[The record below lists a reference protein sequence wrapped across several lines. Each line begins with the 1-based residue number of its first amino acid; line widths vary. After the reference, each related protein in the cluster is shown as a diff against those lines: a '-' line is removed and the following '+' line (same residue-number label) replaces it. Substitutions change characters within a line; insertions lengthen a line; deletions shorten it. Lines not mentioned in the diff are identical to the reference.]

1 MNVFPFN
8 RSYYKQ
14 ISLTTITFC
23 LALSFLQAQLP
34 CATPNV
40 GSTSVGEP
48 FSLNIGQGK
57 NDVYFGATVPTYRDI
72 LGVNFAVY
80 QLENNKLA
88 TYLGANVSGLQK
100 NALDVFSNIRVF
112 YPSHRDYWNLGDDL
126 PIPFPNKDQ
135 VPVNN
140 MSNLRLVT
148 DNAGVPL
155 QGSGLSG
162 KIIYPK
168 LSTTTAGQID
178 LVTEAIKSPGAY
190 YNVYQNYIN
199 NNWIKLRGSFDYL
212 SSSTLP
218 IKKKYSV
225 ALELIPTN
233 FAQSTPY
240 NFPNTWFLTNDWG
253 TTNAERKLNAKAYA
267 MMFARTY
274 SPKSSDCPTCPCMVE
289 TVEIGNEPW
298 GYHDTLVYHN
308 IVQGFI
314 DGFNAYYGTDT
325 VNKIKLL
332 PASFQAHHAEDPN
345 TISNVF
351 DVNSWKD
358 YVSARL
364 PASSKCDLAGINLHL
379 YSNTIQGSSLTLD
392 TNYPEKVAVNGTQV
406 TALSRFFTI
415 RNAVKWLKD
424 NTMTN
429 KNLHVTE
436 FGWDSD
442 GCTSDRVVGMKT
454 QAIYTIRNVL
464 MMGRYGVKNANL
476 YHIEDDPTVGCGFAY
491 FTSGVFDTKRSPKY
505 IFKALE
511 NFIKKTGN
519 TKFHYALREDPN
531 DVHAYILE
539 EGDQPKYMVAWLARD
554 INYADDSKTLSQ
566 VIALGGADLADG
578 VGALKSINLNFNS
591 RTFTPDATLP
601 WYRLDGETSAALNQS
616 TYFVG
621 GQYKLSPVPILIPIK
636 ESCTVDSQAPVFTNC
651 PANITLNIT
660 DTSSTVKWTPPT
672 VTDNCTATPIVTS
685 TDTSGT
691 RFSLGT
697 KAVVYTAK
705 DAFNNTSTC
714 TFTITLLNPCAND
727 SIKPVFVE
735 CPANITQA
743 TTGGTGIANWI
754 PPTASDNCTTP
765 SVTSTHASGAT
776 FPVGAT
782 TVTYTATD
790 AKNNKGTCAFVVT
803 ITNPCFLDTIK
814 PVFDECPTD
823 ILQSTTMSS
832 DSVWWTP
839 PTVSD
844 NCTGLPALTSS
855 RSVGSLFPIGVTTVT
870 YTAKDAKN
878 NTAICTFKVTIDN
891 PCLTDATAPI
901 FLNCPG
907 DIFKTIPDTAAIAT
921 WVLPTAVDNCT
932 ESLGFTGT
940 HLSGT
945 SFKIGSTKVTY
956 TATDAKNNQSICT
969 FNVNVNNP
977 CLNDTVKPVLTPC
990 PANIARVAT
999 GATATATWTAPT
1011 ASDNC
1016 TASTVASTHSSGAA
1030 FPIGA
1035 TTVTYTA
1042 TDANNNKAACSFVI
1056 SVTPQNANYCA
1067 SKATQPYQ
1075 EWVKGVT
1082 IGTINNINQTNEG
1095 KSINWSVVGYSDFT
1109 NVVTNLNRGQ
1119 SYPLSILPGTSWI
1132 GRLTNVFCRVWI
1144 DFNGDRLFDDTEKVL
1159 EGQALNPFTGVV
1171 TIPANAVSGSVRMRV
1186 SLKWGALPTSCE
1198 TFAPGEV
1205 EDYVVN
1211 IGNLNCA
1218 NDIDPPVFA
1227 NCPANIVLPT
1237 TGTTTT
1243 AIATWI
1249 APTATDN
1256 CVSPIISSTH
1266 NSGIAFPIGVTSVTY
1281 TATDAKNNKA
1291 TCVFTVTVTNPC
1303 SVDTIKPVLV
1313 NCPANI
1319 SKTTSDTAAIATWT
1333 PPTATDN
1340 CSTPSV
1346 ISPDTS
1352 GTKFKIGVNTVTY
1365 TATDAKNN
1373 KATCS
1378 FTVTVINPCA
1388 NDTIKPV
1395 LTICP
1400 ANISKTIT
1408 DTSVVVTWIAPTA
1421 TDNCSTPSVSSTD
1434 TSGTKFNIGTKTVTY
1449 TATDTKNNQAT
1460 CSFTITVINPCLPD
1474 ITAPVFVNCP
1484 DNISKTISDTA
1495 VVVTWFTPTVID
1507 NCSSYTVTSTDTS
1520 GTKFNI
1526 GTKTVTYTAT
1536 DAKNNKST
1544 CSFIVTVINPC
1555 ATDTIKP
1562 VLTICPA
1569 NISKTITDTAVVV
1582 TWIAPT
1588 ATDNC
1593 STPSVSSTD
1602 TSGTRFNIGV
1612 KTVTYTATDAKNNKA
1627 TCSFT
1632 VTVINPC
1639 ATDTIKPVLTIC
1651 PANISKTITD
1661 TSVVVT
1667 WIAPTATDNCS
1678 TPSVSSTDTSGTRF
1692 NIGTKT
1698 VTYTATDA
1706 KNNKATCSFTVTV
1719 INPCVPDVAKPVFT
1733 NCPDN
1738 IAKITADSVLAV
1750 TWTAPSATD
1759 NCSTPLM
1766 GSTHNSGAL
1775 FPIGTTTVTYTAT
1788 DAKNNKATCV
1798 FNVTITN
1805 PCFNDTTKPVFANCP
1820 TSITRVAIGGSTAI
1834 VTWLIPTAT
1843 DNCSTPSV
1851 TSTHNSGAAFPI
1863 GTTTV
1868 TYTATDSKN
1877 NKSTCAFTVTVS
1889 PQNANY
1895 CASKSTEPY
1904 QEWVNGVTFGTINN
1918 TNQAN
1923 QGKSINWSSI
1933 GYSDFTNLVTEVNRG
1948 QSYPLSIAAGLSWSG
1963 RLANLNCR
1971 VWIDFNGDRV
1981 FDDSERVLQGTGI
1994 NPFNSLV
2001 TIPNGSI
2008 SGNTRMRVSLKWGG
2022 LPTTC
2027 ENFTAGEVE
2036 DYTIKIIGVDCTN
2049 DTEPPVFANCPANI
2063 ALTITGATATATW
2076 TAPTATDNCTTPVSI
2091 ISTHNSGAIFPVGV
2105 TTVTYTAT
2113 DARNNKST
2121 CVFTVTVINPCLND
2135 TTRPVIANC
2144 PANIAKTTSDSI
2156 ATATWTLPTATD
2168 NCSTPTLVSTHNSGA
2183 TFRLGATTVT
2193 YTATDAKNNK
2203 ATCSFVVT
2211 VTNPCLTDTVKPTI
2225 VNCPANIVK
2234 ATATTSSTAT
2244 WALPTA
2250 TDNCTIASFIGTHNS
2265 GTTFQI
2271 GVTTVTYTATDAK
2284 NNKATCAFTVTV
2296 SNPCL
2301 NDTIPPVFANCPVS
2315 IVQTTVGITAIVDW
2329 TPPTITDNC
2338 SIKPTLSSNFSPGAV
2353 FPRGITTVIYTA
2365 RDDNNRASTC
2375 SFTIT
2380 VVEPDTNY
2388 CRSKAAQPFQ
2398 DWVKGVIFGTLI
2410 NNAQANDGKFI
2421 VYDTAQLGYSNFSNL
2436 STDVTRGQSYP
2447 LSIMPGFSWEG
2458 RLPAIYCR
2466 VWIDFNKNGVFDA
2479 SEKVFEKSPVSGVSF
2494 TPFITSIAIPTTAT
2508 LGVTRMRVSI
2518 KSGGFPTGCEAFT
2531 LGEVEDYTI
2540 TIK

>member
-1 MNVFPFN
+1 MNVFYFN
-8 RSYYKQ
+8 HNFYKL
-14 ISLTTITFC
+14 IPLITIVFC
-23 LALSFLQAQLP
+23 LALSFLQAQP

-40 GSTSVGEP
+40 GTTSVGEP
-48 FSLNIGQGK
+48 FSLTIGKGK
-57 NDVYFGATVPTYRDI
+57 TDVYFGATVPTYRDI
-72 LGVNFAVY
+72 LGINFAVY

-88 TYLGANVSGLQK
+88 TYLGADISGQQK
-100 NALDVFSNIRVF
+100 NALDAFSNIRIF
-112 YPSHRDYWNLGDDL
+112 YPSHRDYWNLGDDVPL
-126 PIPFPNKDQ
+126 PFANKDQ

-140 MSNLRLVT
+140 LSNLRLVT

-155 QGSGLSG
+155 QASGMLG

-168 LSTTTAGQID
+168 LSTTTVGQID
-178 LVTEAIKSPGAY
+178 LVTESIKAPGAY

-212 SSSTLP
+212 NNSTLP

-225 ALELIPTN
+225 TLELIPAN

-240 NFPNTWFLTNDWG
+240 NFPNTWFLTDDWG
-253 TTNAERKLNAKAYA
+253 TTDAERKLNAKAYA

-274 SPKSSDCPTCPCMVE
+274 SPKNSDCPTCPKMVE

-298 GYHDTLVYHN
+298 GYHNPSVYHN

-345 TISNVF
+345 TISNVS

-358 YVSARL
+358 YVNTRL

-392 TNYPEKVAVNGTQV
+392 TNYPEKVAVTGGQT
-406 TALSRFFTI
+406 TALSRFFCI
-415 RNAVKWLKD
+415 RNSVKWLQD

-429 KNLHVTE
+429 KNLHITE

-454 QAIYTIRNVL
+454 QAIYTIRNTL
-464 MMGRYGVKNANL
+464 MMGRYGVKHANL
-476 YHIEDDPTVGCGFAY
+476 YHIEDDPSVGCGFAY
-491 FTSGVFDTKRSPKY
+491 FTSGVFDTKRAPKY

-511 NFIKKTGN
+511 NFVKKTGN

-539 EGDQPKYMVAWLARD
+539 EADQPKYMVAWLARD

-578 VGALKSINLNFNS
+578 IGALKSINISFNS
-591 RTFTPDATLP
+591 RVFTPDATLP

-636 ESCTVDSQAPVFTNC
+636 ETCTTDNSAPVFTNC
-651 PANITLNIT
+651 PANISQNIT
-660 DTSSTVKWTPPT
+660 DTSAVVKWASPT
-672 VTDNCTATPIVTS
+672 VTDNCTASPIVTS

-691 RFSLGT
+691 KFPLGT
-697 KAVVYTAK
+697 KTVTYTAK

-714 TFTITLLNPCAND
+714 TFTVTLTNPCAND
-727 SIKPVFVE
+727 TVKPVFVD
-735 CPANITQA
+735 CPADITQP
-743 TTGGTGIANWI
+743 TTGGTGIATWT
-754 PPTASDNCTTP
+754 PPSVTDNCTTP

-776 FPVGAT
+776 FPIGTT

-790 AKNNKGTCAFVVT
+790 AKNNKGICVFVVT
-803 ITNPCFLDTIK
+803 ISNPCFIDTIK
-814 PVFDECPTD
+814 PVLADCPTD
-823 ILQSTTMSS
+823 IMQSTTMSS
-832 DSVWWTP
+832 DTVWWTP

-844 NCTGLPALTSS
+844 NCTAVPILTSS
-855 RSVGSLFPIGVTTVT
+855 RAIGSVFPIGVTTVT
-870 YTAKDAKN
+870 YTSKDIQN
-878 NTAICTFKVTIDN
+878 NTATCTFKVTIDN
-891 PCLTDATAPI
+891 PCLNDTTAPI

-907 DIFKTIPDTAAIAT
+907 DITKTITDTAAIAT

-940 HLSGT
+940 HLSGS

-956 TATDAKNNQSICT
+956 TATDAKNNTSTCT

-990 PANIARVAT
+990 PANIVRVAT
-999 GATATATWTAPT
+999 GSTATATWTAPT

-1016 TASTVASTHSSGAA
+1016 TASTVASTHSSGAT

-1042 TDANNNKAACSFVI
+1042 TDARNNKATCTFVVT
-1056 SVTPQNANYCA
+1056 VTPQNTNYCA
-1067 SKATQPYQ
+1067 SKASEPYQ

-1082 IGTINNINQTNEG
+1082 IGSINNINQTNEG
-1095 KSINWSVVGYSDFT
+1095 KSINWSVIGYSDFT

-1119 SYPLSILPGTSWI
+1119 TYPLSILPGTSWL
-1132 GRLTNVFCRVWI
+1132 GRLTNVYCRVWI
-1144 DFNGDRLFDDTEKVL
+1144 DFNGDRIFDDTEKVL
-1159 EGQALNPFTGVV
+1159 EGRALNPFAGSV
-1171 TIPANAVSGSVRMRV
+1171 TIPATAISGSTRMRV
-1186 SLKWGALPTSCE
+1186 SLKWGAMPTSCE

-1205 EDYVVN
+1205 EDYLVN
-1211 IGNLNCA
+1211 ISNLNCA
-1218 NDIDPPVFA
+1218 TDVDPPVFA

-1256 CVSPIISSTH
+1256 CVSPIISTTH
-1266 NSGIAFPIGVTSVTY
+1266 NSGIAFPIGVTAVTY
-1281 TATDAKNNKA
+1281 TANDAKNNKA
-1291 TCVFTVTVTNPC
+1291 TCTFTVTVTNPC
-1303 SVDTIKPVLV
+1303 ATDTIKPVLV

-1333 PPTATDN
+1333 PPTAADN
-1340 CSTPSV
+1340 CGTPSV

-1378 FTVTVINPCA
+1378 FTVTVTNPCST
-1388 NDTIKPV
+1388 DTIKPV
-1395 LTICP
+1395 LTSCP
-1400 ANISKTIT
+1400 ANVSRTIT
-1408 DTSVVVTWIAPTA
+1408 DTVEVVTWIAPTA

-1434 TSGTKFNIGTKTVTY
+1434 TSGTKFK
-1449 TATDTKNNQAT
+1449 
-1460 CSFTITVINPCLPD
+1460 
-1474 ITAPVFVNCP
+1474 
-1484 DNISKTISDTA
+1484 
-1495 VVVTWFTPTVID
+1495 
-1507 NCSSYTVTSTDTS
+1507 
-1520 GTKFNI
+1520 
-1526 GTKTVTYTAT
+1526 
-1536 DAKNNKST
+1536 
-1544 CSFIVTVINPC
+1544 
-1555 ATDTIKP
+1555 
-1562 VLTICPA
+1562 
-1569 NISKTITDTAVVV
+1569 
-1582 TWIAPT
+1582 
-1588 ATDNC
+1588 
-1593 STPSVSSTD
+1593 
-1602 TSGTRFNIGV
+1602 IGV
-1612 KTVTYTATDAKNNKA
+1612 NTVTYTATDAKNNKA

-1639 ATDTIKPVLTIC
+1639 ATDVVKPVWINC
-1651 PANISKTITD
+1651 PADISKAILD
-1661 TSVVVT
+1661 TVAVVT
-1667 WIAPTATDNCS
+1667 WVAPTATDNCS
-1678 TPSVSSTDTSGTRF
+1678 TPSVTSTDTSGTKF
-1692 NIGTKT
+1692 KIGVTT
-1698 VTYTATDA
+1698 VIYTATDA
-1706 KNNKATCSFTVTV
+1706 KNNQATCSFTITV
-1719 INPCVPDVAKPVFT
+1719 INPCTNDTTKPVLSNCPANISKTISDTTVIVTWLAPTATDNCSTPLVTSSDTSGTTFKIGVKTVAYTATDDKNNKSTCSFT
-1733 NCPDN
+1733 ITVINSCASDTIKPVLLTCPANISRTISDTTVVVTWTAPTATDNCGTPSVTSTDTSGTKFKIGVTIVTYTATDAMNNKSTCLFTVTIINPCAPDTTKPAFASCPDN
-1738 IAKITADSVLAV
+1738 IAKITSDTALIV
-1750 TWTAPSATD
+1750 TWTAPTATD

-1766 GSTHNSGAL
+1766 GSTHISGAL
-1775 FPIGTTTVTYTAT
+1775 FKVGVTTVTYTAA
-1788 DAKNNKATCV
+1788 DAKGNKATCA
-1798 FNVTITN
+1798 FTVTITN
-1805 PCFNDTTKPVFANCP
+1805 PCFNDTIKPVLANCP
-1820 TSITRVAIGGSTAI
+1820 TNIARVAIGGSTAI

-1868 TYTATDSKN
+1868 IYTATDSKN

-1895 CASKSTEPY
+1895 CGSKSTEPY
-1904 QEWVNGVTFGTINN
+1904 QEWVSSVRFGTINN

-1923 QGKSINWSSI
+1923 QGKSINWSVI
-1933 GYSDFTNLVTEVNRG
+1933 GYSDFTSWVTDVNRG
-1948 QSYPLSIAAGLSWSG
+1948 QSYPLSIIPGLSWAG

-1971 VWIDFNGDRV
+1971 VWIDFNGDRI
-1981 FDDSERVLQGTGI
+1981 FDDTEKVLEGTGQ
-1994 NPFNSLV
+1994 NPFNSNV
-2001 TIPNGSI
+2001 TIPYGSI

-2022 LPTTC
+2022 LPTAC

-2036 DYTIKIIGVDCTN
+2036 DYTIKIGGVDCTN
-2049 DTEPPVFANCPANI
+2049 DVEPPVFANCPANI
-2063 ALTITGATATATW
+2063 SLSITGATATATW

-2091 ISTHNSGAIFPVGV
+2091 ISTHNSSAIFPVGV

-2113 DARNNKST
+2113 DARNNSST
-2121 CVFTVTVINPCLND
+2121 CVFTVTVVNPCLND
-2135 TTRPVIANC
+2135 TTSPVFANC
-2144 PANIAKTTSDSI
+2144 PTNIAKTTPDSLAI
-2156 ATATWTLPTATD
+2156 ATWTPPTATD
-2168 NCSTPTLVSTHNSGA
+2168 ICSTPSVFSTHNSGA
-2183 TFRLGATTVT
+2183 TFRLGVTTVT

-2203 ATCSFVVT
+2203 ATCSFTVT
-2211 VTNPCLTDTVKPTI
+2211 VTNPCLTDTTKPVI
-2225 VNCPANIVK
+2225 ANCPANIVK
-2234 ATATTSSTAT
+2234 TTATTSSIAT
-2244 WALPTA
+2244 WTLPTA
-2250 TDNCTIASFIGTHNS
+2250 TDNCTLSSFVSTHNS
-2265 GTTFQI
+2265 GATFPI

-2284 NNKATCAFTVTV
+2284 NNKSTCVFTVTV

-2301 NDTIPPVFANCPVS
+2301 NDTVPPVFANCPTS
-2315 IVQTTVGITAIVDW
+2315 IIQSTIGTTAIVDW

-2338 SIKPTLSSNFSPGAV
+2338 SIKPTLSSNYSPGDA
-2353 FPRGITTVIYTA
+2353 FPRGVTTVIYTA

-2375 SFTIT
+2375 SFTVT
-2380 VVEPDTNY
+2380 VIESDTNY
-2388 CRSKAAQPFQ
+2388 CSSKAGAPYQ
-2398 DWVKGVIFGTLI
+2398 DWVSGVTFGTI
-2410 NNAQANDGKFI
+2410 NNTVQANEGKTI
-2421 VYDTAQLGYSNFSNL
+2421 NWSVIGYSNFTIL
-2436 STDVTRGQSYP
+2436 STNATRGQTYP
-2447 LSIMPGFSWEG
+2447 LSIIPGASWPG
-2458 RLPAIYCR
+2458 RLPDMYCR
-2466 VWIDFNKNGVFDA
+2466 VWIDFNNNKTFEAN
-2479 SEKVFEKSPVSGVSF
+2479 EKVLEISPVAPYTIPF
-2494 TPFITSIAIPTTAT
+2494 TGDVLIPATAT
-2508 LGVTRMRVSI
+2508 LGNVRMRVAI
-2518 KSGGFPTGCEAFT
+2518 KSSSLPTACEGET
-2531 LGEVEDYTI
+2531 TYLLGEVEDYTI
-2540 TIK
+2540 SIK